1 MASGRMGENAQ
12 SPESSQPHVAHLS
25 LLLQQTL
32 HSLSQTSQPR
42 GRSSLGMA
50 LLRSMKLYVKD
61 DLDFLDERLQSINV

>member
-1 MASGRMGENAQ
+1 MP
-12 SPESSQPHVAHLS
+12 SPLRAHGPHMAHLS

-32 HSLSQTSQPR
+32 HSLSQTSQPQ
-42 GRSSLGMA
+42 GWSSLGMA